1 MTEPL
6 PAPSDD
12 AMPRRA
18 ERAFALVALV
28 LALSLHAVFFLN
40 AGSLWRDEINSVNI
54 ARTGSLAES
63 IENLEFDSFP
73 AGWFVV
79 LRPFAAHFG
88 PGDASAWRLL
98 GVLTGLLLAAA
109 VTLAGIDM
117 TGRPPILAIS
127 LLLLNAVVLRFGDSV
142 RGYGIGMLFAVL
154 AYWTLFRYAEHR
166 SRSRSLLALLASV
179 ASVHLLYY
187 NAFLVFGAC
196 CAAAVACLMRGARRA
211 AAGAIAIGVVAAA
224 TLVPYGPVIRRARGW
239 NDVVRYDVG
248 MEWIHRMGAWS
259 IARSGSAALLL
270 WYAAITFAI
279 VAAIAL
285 AVRATRSKAVD
296 PRHAFHAV
304 ALALGGA
311 TYLLF
316 LLRLGYYMGPWYYL
330 VLMVLVAVAADALLA
345 AIASRTVRLVAV
357 LVLSAHLALSF
368 GTVSRYVGEPA
379 TNVPEVAAEIAKRS
393 SPDDFVLISPWEI
406 GVSWKIHADTPSRW
420 STVPPIA
427 SLDWHRYDLLYP
439 QLDSPA
445 ATEPLIRLVDE
456 TLAANRRVLVLTLLD
471 YPSPPG
477 KQPAPL
483 TRAGDPSQ
491 RLIERLQS
499 DRYRIE
505 RWPSLGDAIGYEDVS
520 VLEVRRAGAGS

>member
-6 PAPSDD
+6 PVSPDD

-18 ERAFALVALV
+18 ERLFALVALV
-28 LALSLHAVFFLN
+28 LALSLHAVFLLN

-54 ARTGSLAES
+54 ASTGSLAES
-63 IENLEFDSFP
+63 VANLEFDSFP
-73 AGWFVV
+73 AGWFVA
-79 LRPFAAHFG
+79 LRPLAAHFG
-88 PGDASAWRLL
+88 PGDAAAWRLL
-98 GVLTGLLLAAA
+98 GAITGLLLAAV

-117 TGRPPILAIS
+117 TGRPPIVAIS

-142 RGYGIGMLFAVL
+142 RGYGIGLIFAVL
-154 AYWTLFRYAEHR
+154 TYWALFRYAEHR
-166 SRSRSLLALLASV
+166 SRASALLALLAAV
-179 ASVHLLYY
+179 AGVHLLYY

-224 TLVPYGPVIRRARGW
+224 TLVPYAPVIRRARGW
-239 NDVVRYDVG
+239 NDLVRYDVG

-259 IARSGSAALLL
+259 VARSGGASLLL
-270 WYAAITFAI
+270 WYAALAFSV
-279 VAAIAL
+279 VAAAAL
-285 AVRATRSKAVD
+285 AIRAAKHKAVD

-304 ALALGGA
+304 ALVLGGA

-330 VLMVLVAVAADALLA
+330 VLMALVALSADSLLA
-345 AIASRTVRLVAV
+345 AFAGGRARLAV
-357 LVLSAHLALSF
+357 VVVLAAHLALSF
-368 GTVSRYVGEPA
+368 GPVSRYLAQPS
-379 TNVPEVAAEIAKRS
+379 TNVPAVAAEIARQTA
-393 SPDDFVLISPWEI
+393 PGDFVLLSPWEI
-406 GVSWKIHADTPSRW
+406 GVSWNAHARGPARW
-420 STVPPIA
+420 STVPPIGF
-427 SLDWHRYDLLYP
+427 LDWHRYDLLYP

-445 ATEPLIRLVDE
+445 ATAPLIRLVDE
-456 TLAANRRVLVLTLLD
+456 TLAANRRVLVVTMLD
-471 YPSPPG
+471 YPAPPG
-477 KQPAPL
+477 EQPKPL

-505 RWPSLGDAIGYEDVS
+505 RWPIRPDAIGYELVS
-520 VLEVRRAGAGS
+520 VLEIRPAAAAR